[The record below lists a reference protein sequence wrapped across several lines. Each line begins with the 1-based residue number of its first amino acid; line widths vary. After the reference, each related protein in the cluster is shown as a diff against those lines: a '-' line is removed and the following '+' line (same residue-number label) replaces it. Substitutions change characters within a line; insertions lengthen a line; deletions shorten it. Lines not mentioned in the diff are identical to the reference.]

1 MRNASSSAHGAARLF
16 ALVDLVAVAAA
27 GFLAVSAAAR
37 PRAAVSRPSG
47 TRDHREGLDVHNAR
61 AAERGRGRQS
71 AAPWN
76 IPFAGWKDIFWRV
89 YNQITEDRLLAVA
102 AGVVFYGL
110 LAIFP
115 TVTAFVSIYGLFADA
130 STVQSHVA
138 LLSNFAP
145 PEVVGPIQEQIYRV
159 ATTRSVDLS
168 FAFIFSV
175 LLALW
180 SSNAGMKAVIDALNV
195 AYDETERRSF
205 VKLTLISLAMTVGAI
220 FAALVGVGA
229 VVVFP
234 IVLSY
239 LGIESAGET
248 IVSILRW
255 PVLLAALLLG
265 LAVLYRFGPNRTTP
279 RWEWLSVGSV
289 FAAVAWIVGSFLF
302 SYYLSRFANYNA
314 TYGSLAAGIGLMM
327 WLWLSA
333 IIVLLGAELNAE
345 IEHQTARDTTVG
357 PDRQLGRRG
366 AIVADTVG
374 EAQT

>member
-1 MRNASSSAHGAARLF
+1 MGSPAGSESHG
-16 ALVDLVAVAAA
+16 
-27 GFLAVSAAAR
+27 
-37 PRAAVSRPSG
+37 
-47 TRDHREGLDVHNAR
+47 VHKAR

-71 AAPWN
+71 VRPWQ
-76 IPFAGWKDIFWRV
+76 IPLAGWKDILWRV

-115 TVTAFVSIYGLFADA
+115 TITAFVSIYALFADA
-130 STVQSHVA
+130 STVQAHVA
-138 LLSNFAP
+138 LLANLVP
-145 PEVVGPIQEQIYRV
+145 PDVLGPIQEQIQRV
-159 ATTRSVDLS
+159 VETRNVNLS
-168 FAFIFSV
+168 FAFVFSF

-195 AYDETERRSF
+195 AYDETERRGF
-205 VKLTLISLAMTVGAI
+205 VKLTLISMAMTVGAI
-220 FAALVGVGA
+220 LAGLVGLAA

-239 LGIESAGET
+239 LGIASGGEM
-248 IVSILRW
+248 IVSLLRW
-255 PVLLAALLLG
+255 PVLFAILLLG
-265 LAVLYRFGPNRTTP
+265 LAVLYRFGPNRTRP
-279 RWEWLSVGSV
+279 RWEWLSVGTV
-289 FAAVAWIVGSFLF
+289 FAVLSWIVGSFLF

-327 WLWLSA
+327 WMWLSA

-345 IEHQTARDTTVG
+345 IEHQTAEDTTVG
-357 PDRQLGRRG
+357 PGRPLGRRG
-366 AIVADTVG
+366 AYVADTVG